1 MFDPNNFM
9 MVVVGNKDSCAAFL
23 EQFENYEY
31 YEQTEEL
38 RASANSR

>member
-9 MVVVGNKDSCAAFL
+9 MVVLGNKDSSATFL

-31 YEQTEEL
+31 YKQTDEL
-38 RASANSR
+38 RND